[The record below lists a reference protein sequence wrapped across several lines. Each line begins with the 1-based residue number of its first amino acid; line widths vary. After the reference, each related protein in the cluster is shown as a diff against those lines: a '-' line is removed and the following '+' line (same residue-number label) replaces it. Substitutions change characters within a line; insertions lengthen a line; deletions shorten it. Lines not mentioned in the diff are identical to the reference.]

1 MFNSTTRRTF
11 LKQTGVL
18 SVSSMLPLSVLPLD
32 SRFKMGL
39 QLFTI
44 RDAMAKDPIESIKYA
59 RSLGYE
65 DGEIYGYDGEN
76 DTYYGIKSK
85 EFKKNLIDLDFTI
98 SSGHYD
104 FSSRFNEPMENLER
118 YVDQCIEGSHN
129 IDSNYITWPWLAP
142 EFRDIENFKILTDK
156 LNKIGEQVTN
166 AGLEFAYH
174 NHDFEFTDHNGEQ
187 GYDIILAGTDPSL
200 VKLQMDMYW
209 VKHSSKK
216 SPSELIADNPG
227 RFVMWHIKDMD
238 KVTRDYSEMG
248 NGSIDYKTLLS
259 TIEKEDLQ
267 YYYIEQGGNFAENSM
282 KSITD
287 SAEYFKKN
295 LQRYL

>member
-32 SRFKMGL
+32 PRFKMGL

-209 VKHSSKK
+209 VEHSSIK

>member
-32 SRFKMGL
+32 PRFKMGL

-85 EFKKNLIDLDFTI
+85 EFKKNLIDLDFTV

-129 IDSNYITWPWLAP
+129 IDSSYITWPWLAP

-209 VKHSSKK
+209 VEHSSIK

>member
-1 MFNSTTRRTF
+1 M
-11 LKQTGVL
+11 
-18 SVSSMLPLSVLPLD
+18 
-32 SRFKMGL
+32 
-39 QLFTI
+39 
-44 RDAMAKDPIESIKYA
+44 
-59 RSLGYE
+59 
-65 DGEIYGYDGEN
+65 
-76 DTYYGIKSK
+76 
-85 EFKKNLIDLDFTI
+85 
-98 SSGHYD
+98 
-104 FSSRFNEPMENLER
+104 
-118 YVDQCIEGSHN
+118 
-129 IDSNYITWPWLAP
+129 
-142 EFRDIENFKILTDK
+142 
-156 LNKIGEQVTN
+156 TN

-174 NHDFEFTDHNGEQ
+174 NHDFEFTDHNGQQ

-209 VKHSSKK
+209 VEHSSKK

-259 TIEKEDLQ
+259 TIAKEDLQ
-267 YYYIEQGGNFAENSM
+267 YYYIEQGGNFAESSM

>member
-32 SRFKMGL
+32 PRFKMGL

-44 RDAMAKDPIESIKYA
+44 RDAMAKDPIESITYA

-129 IDSNYITWPWLAP
+129 INSKYITWPWLAP

-187 GYDIILAGTDPSL
+187 GYDIILAGTDPGL
-200 VKLQMDMYW
+200 VKLQMDMFW
-209 VKHSSKK
+209 VEHSSKK
-216 SPSELIADNPG
+216 SPSELITENPG

-259 TIEKEDLQ
+259 NIEKEDLQ

-287 SAEYFKKN
+287 SAEYFKKH
-295 LQRYL
+295 LQRFL